1 MNLEY
6 CKPQTLEDL
15 LAETRAGTHLM
26 AGGTDLLVD
35 MRSHKKTV
43 RRIVDIKAIPELRG
57 IRETKSGLEIG
68 ACETFTALRE
78 SPLVAAWSPALR
90 ECADVMG
97 CHEIRHRATLGGN
110 ICNSSPGCESGVVL
124 SVHEALV
131 RIASTR
137 GVRLVPFHTFATG
150 VNRTCLEPDEVVLSI
165 ILPKA
170 ADSLSFYRRITRT
183 AGMDLACWNGAALV
197 FSPNTPA
204 KREIRF
210 AFGTVMSTTYRPRAI
225 EAQLSRRPLTP
236 ADMDAAYEAI
246 CAEIQPRASSLRAS
260 PDEKRRAI
268 RNFLNE
274 LLALLTPA
282 PTRRQPTA

>member
-35 MRSHKKTV
+35 MRSRKKTV
-43 RRIVDIKAIPELRG
+43 QRIVDIKAIPELRG

-124 SVHEALV
+124 SVHEAQV

-137 GVRLVPFHTFATG
+137 GVRLVPFDTFATG

-183 AGMDLACWNGAALV
+183 AGMDLACWNGAVLV
-197 FSPNTPA
+197 LQPRTPA
-204 KREIRF
+204 KRVVRIS
-210 AFGTVMSTTYRPRAI
+210 FGTVMPAPYRPRAA
-225 EAQLSRRPLTP
+225 EALLSRRPLTP
-236 ADMDAAYEAI
+236 ADMDQAYDLI
-246 CAEIQPRASSLRAS
+246 IREIAPRAGSVRAS
-260 PDEKRRAI
+260 PAEKKRAI
-268 RNFLNE
+268 RNFLDE
-274 LLALLTPA
+274 LLERLA
-282 PTRRQPTA
+282 P

>member
-1 MNLEY
+1 MNFTY
-6 CKPQTLEDL
+6 AQPRTLAEL
-15 LAETRAGTHLM
+15 LAQKDAQTHLL

-35 MRSHKKTV
+35 TRSGKKSV
-43 RRIVDIKAIPELRG
+43 ARVLDIKAIPELRG
-57 IRETKSGLEIG
+57 IRAVKGGLQIG
-68 ACETFTALRE
+68 ACETFTHLLR
-78 SPLVAAWSPALR
+78 SPHLQKYPALR
-90 ECADVMG
+90 ECASVMG
-97 CHEIRHRATLGGN
+97 CHEIRNRATLGGN
-110 ICNSSPGCESGVVL
+110 ICNASPGSESSVVL
-124 SVHEALV
+124 SVHEAQIN
-131 RIASTR
+131 IASRRGTR
-137 GVRLVPFHTFATG
+137 RVAYDDFTTG
-150 VNRTCLEPDEVVLSI
+150 VNRTCLEPDEVVVSI
-165 ILPKA
+165 FIPSAPRALGI
-170 ADSLSFYRRITRT
+170 YRRITRT

-225 EAQLSRRPLTP
+225 EAKLSRRPLTP

-268 RNFLNE
+268 RNFLDE

-282 PTRRQPTA
+282 PARRQPTA

>member
-35 MRSHKKTV
+35 MRSRKKTV
-43 RRIVDIKAIPELRG
+43 QRIVDIKAIPELRG

-124 SVHEALV
+124 SVHEAQV

-137 GVRLVPFHTFATG
+137 GVRLVPFDTFATG

-183 AGMDLACWNGAALV
+183 AGMDLSCWNGAALV
-197 FSPNTPA
+197 LQPRIPA
-204 KREIRF
+204 KRVVRIS
-210 AFGTVMSTTYRPRAI
+210 FGTVMPTPYRPRAA
-225 EAQLSRRPLTP
+225 EALLSRRPLTP
-236 ADMDAAYEAI
+236 ADMDQAYDLI
-246 CAEIQPRASSLRAS
+246 IREIAPRAGSVRAS
-260 PDEKRRAI
+260 PAEKKRAI
-268 RNFLNE
+268 RNFLDE
-274 LLALLTPA
+274 LLERLA
-282 PTRRQPTA
+282 P

>member
-15 LAETRAGTHLM
+15 LAETRTGTHLM

-197 FSPNTPA
+197 LQPRTPA
-204 KREIRF
+204 KRVVRIS
-210 AFGTVMSTTYRPRAI
+210 FGTVMPAPYRPRAA
-225 EAQLSRRPLTP
+225 ETFLSRRPLTP
-236 ADMDAAYEAI
+236 ADMDQAYNLI
-246 CAEIQPRASSLRAS
+246 TSEIAPRAGSVRAS
-260 PDEKRRAI
+260 PAEKKRAI
-268 RNFLNE
+268 RNFLDE
-274 LLALLTPA
+274 LLERLA
-282 PTRRQPTA
+282 P